1 MFQHSCEPHDG
12 GIERWRLWLY
22 IRRMS
27 RYQCKSPAESVL
39 TVADFLAG
47 CCFIPGISHVAVHW
61 PILLTIQPSVQ
72 PSQQAITN
80 IPAGTGQSLWRIT
93 RHPSLPSDIQRTDW
107 NIPPSVSEN
116 FHSQSPCQKNLYDLR
131 NVLIKV
137 QMIPSRIKM
146 PSVCHQPHAV
156 HHLSEVSMFQTCSK
170 CPTII
175 YTDAFLATFYCRL

>member
-1 MFQHSCEPHDG
+1 MFQHSSELHDG

-22 IRRMS
+22 MRGMS
-27 RYQCKSPAESVL
+27 RYQLQSPAESVL
-39 TVADFLAG
+39 TVAADFLAG

-80 IPAGTGQSLWRIT
+80 IPAGTEQSLWRIT
-93 RHPSLPSDIQRTDW
+93 RHHSLPSDSQRTDW
-107 NIPPSVSEN
+107 NISPSVSEN
-116 FHSQSPCQKNLYDLR
+116 FHSQSPCQKDNLR

-137 QMIPSRIKM
+137 QMKL
-146 PSVCHQPHAV
+146 HAV
-156 HHLSEVSMFQTCSK
+156 HHLSEVSMFKTCSK
-170 CPTII
+170 CPAII